1 MTGADARPKLP
12 ETMAQTRKRRQTKH
26 RGNAA
31 GIVEARGRTSRRP
44 AGSTSMRKQAAARRQ
59 DRWAKPPTWRSAINR
74 SAVATLL
81 FAVLVVL
88 VFRYPM
94 GQTAALAGVMLLF
107 YVPLGYYTDLWIY
120 RRRQKKFGTP
130 RT

>member
-1 MTGADARPKLP
+1 
-12 ETMAQTRKRRQTKH
+12 MAQTRKRRQTKH

-44 AGSTSMRKQAAARRQ
+44 AGSTSIRKDARARRA
-59 DRWAKPPTWRSAINR
+59 DRWAKPPTWRSAFNR
-74 SAVATLL
+74 SAVATAL
-81 FAVLVVL
+81 FAVLVML

-94 GQTAALAGVMLLF
+94 SQTIALAGVMLLF

-130 RT
+130 GA

>member
-1 MTGADARPKLP
+1 
-12 ETMAQTRKRRQTKH
+12 MAQTRKRRQTKH

-120 RRRQKKFGTP
+120 RRRQRKFGTP
-130 RT
+130 ST

>member
-1 MTGADARPKLP
+1 
-12 ETMAQTRKRRQTKH
+12 MAQTRKRRQTKH

-44 AGSTSMRKQAAARRQ
+44 AGSTSIRKDAAARRA
-59 DRWAKPPTWRSAINR
+59 DRWSRPPTWRSAINR

-88 VFRYPM
+88 VFKYPVE
-94 GQTAALAGVMLLF
+94 QTIALAGVMLLF
-107 YVPLGYYTDLWIY
+107 YIPLGYYTDLWIY
-120 RRRQKKFGTP
+120 RRRQKRFGSP